1 MNPPFLTRTLFSKT
15 LFVAGTYSSRMA
27 GTYLSRMAE
36 AYSSRVGAYFLKMA
50 GAYSVQMVEAYSLK
64 MAGAYS
70 LQMVGA
76 YYVQMAGAYSVQV
89 VEAYFLVVPPAHSLE
104 AAWNEVSLCSVLL
117 IHQTSKILFPA
128 VSSDCLLIVPLP
140 QPVTPEICDAVQAAS
155 HFLHCCNWTEPWLVE
170 HSLNV

>member
-1 MNPPFLTRTLFSKT
+1 M
-15 LFVAGTYSSRMA
+15 
-27 GTYLSRMAE
+27 
-36 AYSSRVGAYFLKMA
+36 
-50 GAYSVQMVEAYSLK
+50 QMVEAYSLK

-117 IHQTSKILFPA
+117 IHQTLKILFPV
-128 VSSDCLLIVPLP
+128 VSSERIINTLISTTRLY
-140 QPVTPEICDAVQAAS
+140 
-155 HFLHCCNWTEPWLVE
+155 LVE
-170 HSLNV
+170 